1 MPHWREKGVSHPFSS
16 GLSLSPRAVS
26 WLALVLLLQ
35 TAGLA
40 QGQSFRGRQTASI
53 VPPLAV
59 KLEPG
64 KVAVV
69 PIEVRIRA
77 GYHINSDKPA
87 EQYLIPTRLT
97 WNVPGLK
104 LRDIAYP
111 EPETVNYAFS
121 EQPLSVFSDTITI
134 KSAFQVPPNVPSSLT
149 ELPGQLR
156 YQACNDKACLP
167 PATLDITVP
176 VARP

>member
-1 MPHWREKGVSHPFSS
+1 
-16 GLSLSPRAVS
+16 
-26 WLALVLLLQ
+26 LLLQ
-35 TAGLA
+35 AAGVA
-40 QGQSFRGRQTASI
+40 PGQSFRGRQTASV
-53 VPPLAV
+53 VPPLPV

-64 KVAVV
+64 KEVV
-69 PIEVRIRA
+69 IPIQVRIRS

-97 WNVPGLK
+97 WNAPTLK
-104 LRDIAYP
+104 LKDVIYP
-111 EPETVNYAFS
+111 EAEIVNYAFS
-121 EQPLSVFSDTITI
+121 EEPLSVFSDTITI